1 MSLTRDQVIQK
12 RGDLSQF
19 LIHLTRTGALTLRK
33 DVHPHLM
40 QDLII
45 NRTAHERLKNLLTA
59 KKIKALSPFGYFQH
73 KVPIAYQGGYVHNK
87 NSNVVR
93 SWLKATCFTETP
105 LEHIYIQTQ
114 PIEGRN
120 LHFESYGLAFK
131 EDFIRRQGG
140 SPVMYFESSNQLIKA
155 TLDAMMIS
163 QDAAKFKST
172 MPFYEA
178 FGRRLYG
185 QGSDVDFRWEREW
198 RCLDDISFDFSDV
211 AFGICK
217 DVDKLFFSNLVGNA
231 FPFVEPPSNPQQVQ
245 QVKTYLRIFPHLSN
259 LK

>member
-19 LIHLTRTGALTLRK
+19 LIHLTRTGTLTLRK
-33 DVHPHLM
+33 DVHPHLT
-40 QDLII
+40 QDLIV
-45 NRTAHERLKNLLTA
+45 NRTARERLKNLLTE
-59 KKIKALSPFGYFQH
+59 KKIKALSPFGYF
-73 KVPIAYQGGYVHNK
+73 KYKIPMTYPNGYVHNK
-87 NSNVVR
+87 NSNVIR
-93 SWLKATCFTETP
+93 NWLKAACFTETP
-105 LEHIYIQTQ
+105 LDHIYIQTQ

-131 EDFIRRQGG
+131 EEFIRQQGG
-140 SPVMYFESSNQLIKA
+140 SPVMYFESTNQPVKA
-155 TLDAMMIS
+155 ALDAMMIS
-163 QDAAKFKST
+163 QDALKFKT
-172 MPFYEA
+172 MMPFYEA
-178 FGRRLYG
+178 FGRRIYG

-217 DVDKLFFSNLVGNA
+217 EADKPFFSNLVGNA
-231 FPFVEPPSNPQQVQ
+231 FPFIEPPSRPQQVQ
-245 QVKTYLRIFPHLSN
+245 QVKDYLRSFSHLSN